1 MIDSRLLSTCTP
13 SVTGTLVDT
22 VNSDDDDDG
31 SLAARPRPRRPRR
44 CLCAFSRCVRHHHCA
59 VPSGLPHVIHGAV
72 VCAPARPR
80 RLVVAA
86 RCALQPLALPRGRL
100 GHRCLFTSAL
110 LPSSLALTVVNV
122 TPTPRCPHP
131 LHPRQRGL
139 FPPGP
144 LHRLLC
150 RPTILHRPTRSR
162 PGLLLSWHQASR
174 RLRRCA
180 SLLLLLPPP
189 DPPTL
194 P

>member
-122 TPTPRCPHP
+122 TPSPAV
-131 LHPRQRGL
+131 
-139 FPPGP
+139 PPSSSSP
-144 LHRLLC
+144 A
-150 RPTILHRPTRSR
+150 TRALPARFAPS
-162 PGLLLSWHQASR
+162 PP
-174 RLRRCA
+174 
-180 SLLLLLPPP
+180 LPP
-189 DPPTL
+189 DNSTPPRAFPIRASPLVASSLSMST
-194 P
+194 PVRVSPPPPPPS